1 MSAFTLRCDEDMVG
15 SSITYTADN
24 FTSIQVDYRTPITPM
39 PLPQSEDKENILI
52 KVEGNTTMATVSWKV
67 RDLDSTPFSGGVS
80 RNNNS
85 GSSINTAAEIIEFF
99 KTDIVPVTVSDSYT
113 LTIGVGSSAPL
124 VLEGTLMSVSFSIS
138 SMSPVVWTGTM
149 QFVHGNVASTTDP
162 DLADSPTYS
171 NIVDDNDSSGHG
183 IQIVSAATGAF
194 GVDSGITGYIVQYR
208 ASGGTSWSNFSTIT
222 YLGSGGATQAT
233 SQTVKATGIT
243 SAGNYDIRFTAKTS
257 TNANGNKWS
266 VIKNNVAVQ

>member
-1 MSAFTLRCDEDMVG
+1 MVG
-15 SSITYTADN
+15 SSITYTGDN
-24 FTSIQVDYRTPITPM
+24 FTNIQVDYRTPITPM

-67 RDLDSTPFSGGVS
+67 RDLDDNAPDPFTGTS

-85 GSSINTAAEIIEFF
+85 GSNVGKSASEIIEFF
-99 KTDIVPVTVSDSYT
+99 KTDIVPVTVSDSYK

-124 VLEGTLMSVSFSIS
+124 VLEGTLMSVSFNIS

-149 QFVHGNVASTTDP
+149 SFVHGNVASTTDP

-208 ASGGTSWSNFSTIT
+208 SSGATTWSNFSTIT

-243 SAGNYDIRFTAKTS
+243 SSGNYDVRFTAKTS